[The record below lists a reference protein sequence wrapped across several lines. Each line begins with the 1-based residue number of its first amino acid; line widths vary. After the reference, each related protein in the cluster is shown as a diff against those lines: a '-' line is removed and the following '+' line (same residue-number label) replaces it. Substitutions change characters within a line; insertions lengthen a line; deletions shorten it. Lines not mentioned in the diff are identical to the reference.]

1 VLALE
6 QPMTKREKILQA
18 TLELIQEQGL
28 NELTTA
34 KIARRSATAET
45 IIYRHFSSKQE
56 ILTELLQRVGSDFQ
70 KSAEA
75 IFSEPISPPEKL
87 AKMSASHLD
96 FIQQTKGISRILFSE
111 QIHLATPDDPMKIA
125 ARTIA
130 ADYRNCVKQI
140 ICEGKKSGHFDATLD
155 VETASRSF
163 MGLHYLLMH
172 EWSLDS
178 YSWDLKTLNDTI
190 ADYYIKVWKANPEQD
205 KQTID

>member
-1 VLALE
+1 ME
-6 QPMTKREKILQA
+6 QPITKRERILQA

-45 IIYRHFSSKQE
+45 IIYRHFSGKQE

-70 KSAEA
+70 KSAEI
-75 IFSEPISPPEKL
+75 IFAEDISPAEKL
-87 AKMSASHLD
+87 SKMSAGHLS
-96 FIQQTKGISRILFSE
+96 FIKQTKGMSRILFSE
-111 QIHLATPDDPMKIA
+111 QIHLAAPTDPLKIA

-140 ICEGKKSGHFDATLD
+140 ICDGKATGEFDADLD

-178 YSWDLKTLNDTI
+178 FSWDLPELNTSI
-190 ADYYIKVWKANPEQD
+190 ADYYIKAWKSR
-205 KQTID
+205 

>member
-1 VLALE
+1 ME
-6 QPMTKREKILQA
+6 QPITKREKILQA

-45 IIYRHFSSKQE
+45 IIYRHFSGKQE

-70 KSAEA
+70 KSAEI
-75 IFSEPISPPEKL
+75 IFAEDISPAEKL
-87 AKMSASHLD
+87 SKMSAGHLS
-96 FIQQTKGISRILFSE
+96 FIKQTKGMSRILFSE
-111 QIHLATPDDPMKIA
+111 QIHLAAPTDPLKIA

-140 ICEGKKSGHFDATLD
+140 ICDGKATGEFDADLD

-172 EWSLDS
+172 EWSLDNF
-178 YSWDLKTLNDTI
+178 SWELETLNATI
-190 ADYYIKVWKANPEQD
+190 SDYYLKAWKS
-205 KQTID
+205 K

>member
-1 VLALE
+1 MLALE
-6 QPMTKREKILQA
+6 QPITKREKILQA

-45 IIYRHFSSKQE
+45 IIYRHFSGKQE
-56 ILTELLQRVGSDFQ
+56 ILVELLQRVGSDFQ
-70 KSAEA
+70 KTAEA
-75 IFSEPISPPEKL
+75 IFVEDISPAEKL
-87 AKMSASHLD
+87 SKMSASHLS
-96 FIQQTKGISRILFSE
+96 FIKQTKGMSRILFSE
-111 QIHLATPDDPMKIA
+111 QIHLAAPTDPLKIA

-130 ADYRNCVKQI
+130 TDYRNCVKQI
-140 ICEGKKSGHFDATLD
+140 ICDGKATGEFDADLD

-178 YSWDLKTLNDTI
+178 FSWNLQELNTSI
-190 ADYYIKVWKANPEQD
+190 ADYYIKAWKA
-205 KQTID
+205 K

>member
-1 VLALE
+1 MSALE
-6 QPMTKREKILQA
+6 QPITNREKILQA
-18 TLELIQEQGL
+18 TLELVQEQGL

-45 IIYRHFSSKQE
+45 IIYRHFSGKQE
-56 ILTELLQRVGSDFQ
+56 ILIELLQRVGSDFQ

-75 IFSEPISPPEKL
+75 IFAEKISPIEKMVKL
-87 AKMSASHLD
+87 SAGHLS
-96 FIQQTKGISRILFSE
+96 FIKQTKGISRILFSE
-111 QIHLATPDDPMKIA
+111 QIHLAPPADPLKIA

-140 ICEGKKSGHFDATLD
+140 ICDGKATGDFDADLD
-155 VETASRSF
+155 EETASRSF

-178 YSWDLKTLNDTI
+178 FTWDLQELNTSI
-190 ADYYIKVWKANPEQD
+190 ADYFIKAWKA
-205 KQTID
+205 K

>member
-1 VLALE
+1 MLALE
-6 QPMTKREKILQA
+6 QPITKREKILQA

-45 IIYRHFSSKQE
+45 IIYRHFSGKQE

-70 KSAEA
+70 KSAEE
-75 IFSEPISPPEKL
+75 IFAEDISPAEKL
-87 AKMSASHLD
+87 AKMSASHLE

-111 QIHLATPDDPMKIA
+111 QIHLAAPTDPLKTA

-130 ADYRNCVKQI
+130 AEYRNCVKQI
-140 ICEGKKSGHFDATLD
+140 ICDGKATGDFDAELD

-178 YSWDLKTLNDTI
+178 FTWNLQELNTSI
-190 ADYYIKVWKANPEQD
+190 ADYYINAWKS
-205 KQTID
+205 K

>member
-1 VLALE
+1 ME
-6 QPMTKREKILQA
+6 QPITKREKILQA

-45 IIYRHFSSKQE
+45 IIYRHFSGKQE

-70 KSAEA
+70 KSAEI
-75 IFSEPISPPEKL
+75 IFAEDISPAEKL
-87 AKMSASHLD
+87 SKMSAGHLS
-96 FIQQTKGISRILFSE
+96 FIKQTKGMSRILFSE
-111 QIHLATPDDPMKIA
+111 QIHLAAPTDPLKIA

-140 ICEGKKSGHFDATLD
+140 ICDGKATGEFDADLD

-178 YSWDLKTLNDTI
+178 FSWNLQELNTSI
-190 ADYYIKVWKANPEQD
+190 ADYYIKAWKS
-205 KQTID
+205 K